1 MLEGFKLLQDAIC
14 INLNQEVKELLTE
27 CILWNMG
34 SIPIVPKSVLNDYF
48 SEETVNDYYSL
59 PKKNNLAGL
68 YMDILVRNPDFL
80 TDENVLYFICDI
92 KEFNGYE
99 LLKNALSKGKIDVI
113 KKCYLSDMYYDLEKL
128 YIKYQYSR
136 LLSQG
141 QNDVLLLQIKH
152 QFMDICNFWNIQIP
166 TIIEHDL
173 NTKKLADIIGVAL
186 NS

>member
-68 YMDILVRNPDFL
+68 YMVSIAN
-80 TDENVLYFICDI
+80 
-92 KEFNGYE
+92 
-99 LLKNALSKGKIDVI
+99 SDV
-113 KKCYLSDMYYDLEKL
+113 
-128 YIKYQYSR
+128 
-136 LLSQG
+136 
-141 QNDVLLLQIKH
+141 
-152 QFMDICNFWNIQIP
+152 
-166 TIIEHDL
+166 
-173 NTKKLADIIGVAL
+173 
-186 NS
+186 